1 MRISTSQIFQN
12 GIDVIQRQQAEIS
25 RTQNQLG
32 TGRRILSPSD
42 DPSGSVQALQFE
54 SRIEQTK
61 QFQRNGGLAEQ
72 RLRLTE
78 VTLASVGD
86 GLQRIRELSVK
97 ANNATETD
105 ETRRYI
111 AGEMQQVLNSLVDL
125 GNTRDANGEYLFA
138 GYKSQTQPFVMKNGE
153 VEYQGDDKARQVD
166 ISPVRKMAV
175 GDPGNQVFGD
185 AGVSGALKDG
195 NGTFT
200 TLPGDGNTGSGVI
213 SAGSVVDRGD
223 WQDALAAEVEI
234 TPPDPDPPFVES
246 VSYYKV
252 VFDDGGENYSVQAF
266 NADGE
271 FLGPGDPAGEAIL
284 EEADQIALGLNEL
297 PTDVPF
303 KSGESIAFNGIS
315 FDIKG
320 TPAGDDA
327 FTIRPS
333 EPQSLFTGVQ
343 KIIDALNSPVG
354 TSTAPVNNAIN
365 CGLSELDNA
374 LGHVLDTRATVG
386 ARLNALENQDNLNR
400 DQILQLETTIS
411 EIRDL
416 DYAEAIS
423 RFNLQQVGLQAAQQS
438 YTQVARL
445 TLFDYIR

>member
-1 MRISTSQIFQN
+1 MRISTSHIFQN

-54 SRIEQTK
+54 SRIDQTK

-111 AGEMQQVLNSLVDL
+111 AGEMQQVLNGLVDL
-125 GNTRDANGEYLFA
+125 ANTRDANGEYLFA
-138 GYKSQTQPFVMKNGE
+138 GYKSQTQPFVTQGGE
-153 VEYQGDDKARQVD
+153 VSYQGDDKARQVD
-166 ISPVRKMAV
+166 ISPVRKLAV
-175 GDPGNQVFGD
+175 GDPGNAVFGD
-185 AGVSGALKDG
+185 ADVPGALKDG
-195 NGTFT
+195 NGTFAA
-200 TLPGDGNTGSGVI
+200 LPDDNGGSGVI
-213 SAGSVVDRGD
+213 STGSVLDLSDWQNAADKPFKIEFSGSGDDLEYSIRGD
-223 WQDALAAEVEI
+223 
-234 TPPDPDPPFVES
+234 S
-246 VSYYKV
+246 
-252 VFDDGGENYSVQAF
+252 GGIIQ
-266 NADGE
+266 
-271 FLGPGDPAGEAIL
+271 GPL
-284 EEADQIALGLNEL
+284 EY
-297 PTDVPF
+297 V
-303 KSGESIAFNGIS
+303 SGESIEFEGIQVN
-315 FDIKG
+315 IKG
-320 TPAGDDA
+320 TPADGDS
-327 FTIRPS
+327 FTVRDS
-333 EPQSLFTGVQ
+333 EPQSLFAGVQ
-343 KIIDALNSPVG
+343 NIIDALQSPVG

-365 CGLSELDNA
+365 RGLSELDNA

-386 ARLNALENQDNLNR
+386 ARLNALENQDNLNQ

-445 TLFDYIR
+445 SLFDYIR

>member
-54 SRIEQTK
+54 SRIDQTK

-138 GYKSQTQPFVMKNGE
+138 GYKSQTQPFVMKDGE

-185 AGVSGALKDG
+185 AGVPGALKDG

-200 TLPGDGNTGSGVI
+200 TFPDNDPEENEGSGVI
-213 SAGSVVDRGD
+213 SAGSVVDRKA
-223 WQDALAAEVEI
+223 WQEAVDAVSGELSYSVTFADDGETFTVKAFDSNDPGTALA
-234 TPPDPDPPFVES
+234 
-246 VSYYKV
+246 
-252 VFDDGGENYSVQAF
+252 
-266 NADGE
+266 
-271 FLGPGDPAGEAIL
+271 GDPF
-284 EEADQIALGLNEL
+284 DTL
-297 PTDVPF
+297 PTNEPF
-303 KSGESIAFNGIS
+303 KSGEAIAFNGIS

-320 TPAGDDA
+320 TPNVDDE

-333 EPQSLFTGVQ
+333 KPQSLFAGVQ
-343 KIIDALNSPVG
+343 NIIDALQSPVG

-365 CGLSELDNA
+365 RGLSELDNA

>member
-138 GYKSQTQPFVMKNGE
+138 GYKSQTQPFVMKDGE
-153 VEYQGDDKARQVD
+153 VKYQGDDNARQVD
-166 ISPVRKMAV
+166 ISPVRKLAV

-185 AGVSGALKDG
+185 AGEDEALKDG

-200 TLPGDGNTGSGVI
+200 TLPADSNTGSGVI
-213 SAGSVVDRGD
+213 SAGSVVDRSAWENATGKPFEIEFSQNGD
-223 WQDALAAEVEI
+223 DLEYRIPGATNEG
-234 TPPDPDPPFVES
+234 PFEYV
-246 VSYYKV
+246 
-252 VFDDGGENYSVQAF
+252 
-266 NADGE
+266 
-271 FLGPGDPAGEAIL
+271 
-284 EEADQIALGLNEL
+284 
-297 PTDVPF
+297 
-303 KSGESIAFNGIS
+303 SGESIEFEGIQV
-315 FDIKG
+315 DIKG
-320 TPAGDDA
+320 TPADGDS
-327 FTIRPS
+327 FTVRDS
-333 EPQSLFTGVQ
+333 EAQSLFAGVRN
-343 KIIDALNSPVG
+343 IIDTLQSPVG

-365 CGLSELDNA
+365 RGLSELDNA

>member
-200 TLPGDGNTGSGVI
+200 TLPDDENAGSGVI
-213 SAGSVVDRGD
+213 GAGSVVDRKG
-223 WQDALAAEVEI
+223 WQEAVDAAAGELSY
-234 TPPDPDPPFVES
+234 S
-246 VSYYKV
+246 VT
-252 VFDDGGENYSVQAF
+252 FADDGETFTVQAF
-266 NADGE
+266 DNGAELTDAP
-271 FLGPGDPAGEAIL
+271 FDT
-284 EEADQIALGLNEL
+284 L

-320 TPAGDDA
+320 TPADGDE

-333 EPQSLFTGVQ
+333 EPQSLFAGVQ
-343 KIIDALNSPVG
+343 NIIDALQSPVG

-365 CGLSELDNA
+365 RGLSELDNA

>member
-54 SRIEQTK
+54 SRIDQTK

-153 VEYQGDDKARQVD
+153 VEYQGDNNARQVD
-166 ISPVRKMAV
+166 ISPVRKLAV

-185 AGVSGALKDG
+185 SDVPGALKDG

-200 TLPGDGNTGSGVI
+200 TLPGDGNEGSGVI
-213 SAGSVVDRGD
+213 GGGSVVDRKA
-223 WQDALAAEVEI
+223 WQDAVDAASGELSY
-234 TPPDPDPPFVES
+234 S
-246 VSYYKV
+246 VT
-252 VFDDGGENYSVQAF
+252 FADDGETFTVQAF
-266 NADGE
+266 ENGTPVNTAPFD
-271 FLGPGDPAGEAIL
+271 
-284 EEADQIALGLNEL
+284 EL
-297 PTDVPF
+297 PVDAPF

-320 TPAGDDA
+320 TPKVDDE
-327 FTIRPS
+327 FTVRPS
-333 EPQSLFTGVQ
+333 EPQSLFAGVQ
-343 KIIDALNSPVG
+343 NIIDALQSPVG

-365 CGLSELDNA
+365 RGLSELDSA

>member
-1 MRISTSQIFQN
+1 MRISTSHIFQN
-12 GIDVIQRQQAEIS
+12 GIDVIQRQQAELS

-54 SRIEQTK
+54 SRIDQTK

-111 AGEMQQVLNSLVDL
+111 AGEMQQVLNGLVDL
-125 GNTRDANGEYLFA
+125 ANTRDANGEYLFA
-138 GYKSQTQPFVMKNGE
+138 GYKSQTQPFVTQGGE
-153 VEYQGDDKARQVD
+153 VSYQGDDNARQVD
-166 ISPVRKMAV
+166 ISPVRKLAV

-185 AGVSGALKDG
+185 ANVPGALKDG
-195 NGTFT
+195 NGTFLT
-200 TLPGDGNTGSGVI
+200 VPKEDNAGSGVI
-213 SAGSVVDRGD
+213 SSGDVVDRGA
-223 WQDALAAEVEI
+223 WQNAVGA
-234 TPPDPDPPFVES
+234 
-246 VSYYKV
+246 VSGELEYKV
-252 VFDDGGENYSVQAF
+252 TFDN
-266 NADGE
+266 DGE
-271 FLGPGDPAGEAIL
+271 TFSIEAFDNGAGITTDPFDSLPTDQPFQSGEAI
-284 EEADQIALGLNEL
+284 E
-297 PTDVPF
+297 
-303 KSGESIAFNGIS
+303 FNGIS

-320 TPAGDDA
+320 TPADGDE

-333 EPQSLFTGVQ
+333 EPQSLFAGVQ
-343 KIIDALNSPVG
+343 NIIDALQSPVG

-365 CGLSELDNA
+365 RGLSELDNA

-386 ARLNALENQDNLNR
+386 ARLNALENQDNLNQ

-445 TLFDYIR
+445 SLFDYIR